1 MDQRGCESGYC
12 GPESRFEADDRG
24 RGMRSWDSEEALNEI
39 QQPDVVMAA
48 ICTARHIPL

>member
-12 GPESRFEADDRG
+12 GLESRFEVDYHG
-24 RGMRSWDSEEALNEI
+24 HVMRSWDSEEALDEI
-39 QQPDVVMAA
+39 QQPNMVMAP